1 MQLSQIPVQTPTPFY
16 YYNLELLKKTVQ
28 AAKSESAPY
37 GYRVHYAVKA
47 NANPVLLRLISQQG
61 LGADCVSG
69 NEIRQALEC
78 GFAADTIVYAGVG
91 KSDAEIELALQHDIF
106 CFNCE
111 SLPEIQVIDGIA
123 ARLGK
128 KARIAL
134 RINPNVDAHTHHY
147 ITTGIEENK
156 FGIYLYDLE
165 HVITEVAKLKQIEL
179 IGLHFHIGSQITDMT
194 VFRGLCIRANEIQR
208 QMKERGLLRRRVRDR
223 LQRTVRKTH
232 CRFPILLCHFRP
244 IFRTGTSSADSFR
257 IGTLDRRTLRRSDL

>member
-28 AAKSESAPY
+28 AAKSGSAPY

-78 GFAADTIVYAGVG
+78 GFPADTIVYAGVG

-128 KARIAL
+128 KARIAS
-134 RINPNVDAHTHHY
+134 IPMSMPIP
-147 ITTGIEENK
+147 ITISPQVSKKTNSVFICTIWNMS
-156 FGIYLYDLE
+156 
-165 HVITEVAKLKQIEL
+165 
-179 IGLHFHIGSQITDMT
+179 SQ
-194 VFRGLCIRANEIQR
+194 
-208 QMKERGLLRRRVRDR
+208 K
-223 LQRTVRKTH
+223 
-232 CRFPILLCHFRP
+232 
-244 IFRTGTSSADSFR
+244 
-257 IGTLDRRTLRRSDL
+257 

>member
-28 AAKSESAPY
+28 AAKSGSAPY

-78 GFAADTIVYAGVG
+78 GFPADTIVYAGVG
-91 KSDAEIELALQHDIF
+91 
-106 CFNCE
+106 
-111 SLPEIQVIDGIA
+111 
-123 ARLGK
+123 
-128 KARIAL
+128 
-134 RINPNVDAHTHHY
+134 
-147 ITTGIEENK
+147 
-156 FGIYLYDLE
+156 
-165 HVITEVAKLKQIEL
+165 
-179 IGLHFHIGSQITDMT
+179 
-194 VFRGLCIRANEIQR
+194 
-208 QMKERGLLRRRVRDR
+208 
-223 LQRTVRKTH
+223 
-232 CRFPILLCHFRP
+232 HFRP

>member
-1 MQLSQIPVQTPTPFY
+1 MQLSQLPVQTPTPFY

-28 AAKSESAPY
+28 TVKAESAPY
-37 GYRVHYAVKA
+37 GYQVHYAVKA

-78 GFAADTIVYAGVG
+78 GFPADTIVYAGVG

-128 KARIAL
+128 KPGSPFASIPMSMP
-134 RINPNVDAHTHHY
+134 IP
-147 ITTGIEENK
+147 ITISPQVSKKTN
-156 FGIYLYDLE
+156 
-165 HVITEVAKLKQIEL
+165 
-179 IGLHFHIGSQITDMT
+179 S
-194 VFRGLCIRANEIQR
+194 VFICTIWN
-208 QMKERGLLRRRVRDR
+208 MSS
-223 LQRTVRKTH
+223 RK
-232 CRFPILLCHFRP
+232 
-244 IFRTGTSSADSFR
+244 
-257 IGTLDRRTLRRSDL
+257 